1 MLKTILLCL
10 LLCPFLLSAELTLA
24 LIKPDAVAAKHIGD
38 ILARYE
44 KSGLTLAAIK
54 MTRLTKEQAGSF
66 YAVHR
71 ERPFYAELV
80 DFMSSGPIVALVLE
94 GPDAVQKNRELIG
107 DTEPKKSPP
116 GTLRAD
122 FGTSKGHNAM
132 HGSDSPESAKTEVA
146 FFFKPEEI
154 VNR

>member
-1 MLKTILLCL
+1 MLKTIFLSL
-10 LLCPFLLSAELTLA
+10 LLSPFWLCAEQTLTLV
-24 LIKPDAVAAKHIGD
+24 KPDAVAAQHAGD

-44 KSGLTLAAIK
+44 KSGLKIAALK
-54 MTRLTKEQAGSF
+54 MTKLTKEQAGAF

-71 ERPFYAELV
+71 ERPFYADLV

-94 GPDAVQKNRELIG
+94 GPNAVQKNRELIG
-107 DTEPKKSPP
+107 DTEPKKASP

-122 FGTSKGHNAM
+122 FGTSKGHNAV
-132 HGSDSPESAKTEVA
+132 HGSDSLDAAKTEIA

-154 VNR
+154 VNK